1 MATLANVLSLS
12 ALNALADAHPD
23 EVDQPV
29 APLRIGSRTYDTDST
44 PVIMGV
50 VNLSRDSTYRESIA
64 VSTASAVRKGR
75 VMAAQGAHFVDIGA
89 ECSDYKAARVGADE
103 QTAALVPVI
112 EQLAGDGIDVSVETY
127 ELPVVRACLKAG
139 ATVLNLSGA
148 ANQDEIYALAAEFN
162 ATVIICHVTADNV
175 REVTHVTLDADPFP
189 GIRDAL
195 AERIA
200 LARAVGVDRIAI
212 DPAIGFGYGNLTTPA
227 VRIQHQTHVLLNG
240 FRLRS
245 LGVPICN
252 ALPHAFDLFEDQ
264 FRTAEGFFAVLASF
278 GGTGIFRVHEV
289 PHVAA
294 VLRAM
299 RALNP

>member
-1 MATLANVLSLS
+1 MLSLS
-12 ALNALADAHPD
+12 ALTALATAHPD
-23 EVDQPV
+23 EVNQPV
-29 APLRIGSRTYDTDST
+29 APLQIGSRTYDTDAT
-44 PVIMGV
+44 PVVMGV

-64 VSTASAVRKGR
+64 VSTASAVRKAR

-89 ECSDYKAARVGADE
+89 ECSDYKSARVSADA
-103 QTAALVPVI
+103 QITALVPVI
-112 EQLAGDGIDVSVETY
+112 EQLADQEIDVSVETY

-148 ANQDEIYALAAEFN
+148 ADEDEIYALAAEYN

-175 REVTHVTLDADPFP
+175 REVTNVTLDADPFP

-195 AERIA
+195 AKRIER
-200 LARAVGVDRIAI
+200 ARAAGAHRIAI
-212 DPAIGFGYGNLTTPA
+212 DPAIGFDYGNLTTSA

-252 ALPHAFDLFEDQ
+252 ALPHAFDIFEDQ
-264 FRTAEGFFAVLASF
+264 FRTAEGFFAVVAAL

-289 PHVAA
+289 PHCLA
-294 VLRAM
+294 VLKAM
-299 RALNP
+299 RTLNP